1 MSRVG
6 LLANI
11 LVVAFIPLAMLLG
24 AIAGLA
30 GMVLANFAG
39 WFAWPAD
46 ILLNY
51 MLDTAHILAGL
62 PHIFVEGIGLSLPQ
76 MIGLYACIG
85 LVVTALWFKDDG
97 KSAIITD
104 INDSKTRGLLT

>member
-1 MSRVG
+1 
-6 LLANI
+6 
-11 LVVAFIPLAMLLG
+11 
-24 AIAGLA
+24 
-30 GMVLANFAG
+30 
-39 WFAWPAD
+39 
-46 ILLNY
+46 